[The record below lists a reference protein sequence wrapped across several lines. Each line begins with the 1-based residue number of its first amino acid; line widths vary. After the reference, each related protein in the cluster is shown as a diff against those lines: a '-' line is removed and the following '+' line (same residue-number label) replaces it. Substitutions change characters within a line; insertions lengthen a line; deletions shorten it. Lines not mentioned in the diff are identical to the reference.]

1 MNGPASLQ
9 HTLNLNKNLHSENT
23 NLNVNVNIES
33 NGYAGS
39 DHYSEIDKAETS
51 SPSSNLRSWPEDLQS
66 SEAPTATYANV
77 VSRGLPSIPAP
88 PPPPIGP
95 NESPTKPKNNF
106 DIAQSLNELSLDAK
120 NSSPKKLDPVFIAE
134 LEKHLGEKEATKN
147 TNSTK
152 YQSPQLQSKQQH
164 HQQQPQS
171 AATLSNI
178 PLTNTAP
185 AVSNKPLDN
194 TVIPMLRPP
203 PQSVKPKSPNFN
215 ETNGGSSFNFPNK
228 VQNSWHSK
236 STNIQRPRS
245 QLGASSQLTGEI
257 GNTGL
262 WQQNQLQTN
271 SNPNVAAASA
281 SASASVSTTTS
292 NSATATPPYS
302 GNSFNTLPNVNN
314 NAPSNLEVA
323 AHNVAMAY
331 HQQFPSLPSPS
342 QLSLQ
347 NTQSPSAQNSSIV
360 QRPASIAGSALS
372 EQVYAELKQTVPN
385 LDQLSQNEFNTLY
398 NKTVRE
404 NILKSYQ
411 ANSNALVTAT
421 NHVSNAYFN
430 FLFKKFFTRKIFNLF
445 ILFCNL
451 TGKGKQSDEPTSK
464 NEHSTNASSRI

>member
-1 MNGPASLQ
+1 MFTQLYAAQEDISSPSSLQ
-9 HTLNLNKNLHSENT
+9 HSINLNKNLHSENT

-39 DHYSEIDKAETS
+39 DHYSEIDKAEA
-51 SPSSNLRSWPEDLQS
+51 PSANPQTWPEDLPS
-66 SEAPTATYANV
+66 NGTPTTATYANV
-77 VSRGLPSIPAP
+77 VSRGLPTSPAP

-120 NSSPKKLDPVFIAE
+120 NQSPKKLDPVFLAE

-147 TNSTK
+147 TNSSQ
-152 YQSPQLQSKQQH
+152 YQSPIMPQKQQH
-164 HQQQPQS
+164 PQQHQTPV
-171 AATLSNI
+171 APSNI
-178 PLTNTAP
+178 PLTNVIA
-185 AVSNKPLDN
+185 AASNKLPDN

-215 ETNGGSSFNFPNK
+215 ETNGVNFNFSNK

-245 QLGASSQLTGEI
+245 QQGLTSQLSTENSQTDAI
-257 GNTGL
+257 IAQM
-262 WQQNQLQTN
+262 WQNNQIQTN
-271 SNPNVAAASA
+271 SNPNISNSLAPSVSA
-281 SASASVSTTTS
+281 SSSAVETTT
-292 NSATATPPYS
+292 YS
-302 GNSFNTLPNVNN
+302 GSSSNTLPNLRSH
-314 NAPSNLEVA
+314 APSNLEVA

-342 QLSLQ
+342 QLNLQ
-347 NTQSPSAQNSSIV
+347 NSQSVSTSNSSVI
-360 QRPASIAGSALS
+360 QRPASIAGSVLS

-385 LDQLSQNEFNTLY
+385 LEQLSQNEFNTLY
-398 NKTVRE
+398 NKTVRQ

-421 NHVSNAYFN
+421 NHVSIV
-430 FLFKKFFTRKIFNLF
+430 K
-445 ILFCNL
+445 
-451 TGKGKQSDEPTSK
+451 
-464 NEHSTNASSRI
+464 